1 VPISYSDSPGY
12 FAALQPIANRTI
24 HADMRQ
30 PDQRGHHSFVKGV
43 CGVKIMVH

>member
-1 VPISYSDSPGY
+1 
-12 FAALQPIANRTI
+12 
-24 HADMRQ
+24 MRQ